1 MCCHHCYHLAGLVLG
16 ASVLGC
22 SASDLSLPSDS
33 NPSRIVIVSGDGQQ
47 AAVGSL
53 LPDPLVVRL
62 TDAATRPVAGASL
75 VFSFQGPASDAVVNP
90 GTAET
95 DSTGVASVRA
105 RLGSTVGTQ
114 IVEARLNSD
123 AGSDL
128 RATFGMT
135 ALQPQNNGGGGDN
148 GGGGNGGGAGGNGG
162 GGNGGGG
169 NGGSNDNGGGDH
181 NGKNKDKD
189 GHHHHEHD

>member
-1 MCCHHCYHLAGLVLG
+1 MCWHHCYRLAGLLFG

-33 NPSRIVIVSGDGQQ
+33 NPSQIVIVSGDGQE

-62 TDAATRPVAGASL
+62 TDAASRPVAGASL
-75 VFSFQGPASDAVVNP
+75 VFSFQGPAPDAVVNP

-95 DSTGVASVRA
+95 DSTGLASVRA
-105 RLGSTVGTQ
+105 RLGTTVGTQ

-135 ALQPQNNGGGGDN
+135 ALQPQTNGGGG
-148 GGGGNGGGAGGNGG
+148 GNVGGGNGG

-169 NGGSNDNGGGDH
+169 NGGGGNGGPNDNGGGD
-181 NGKNKDKD
+181 NGKHNDKD
-189 GHHHHEHD
+189 DHHHHEHD

>member
-1 MCCHHCYHLAGLVLG
+1 MYGHHFYRLAGLLFG

-22 SASDLSLPSDS
+22 STSDLSLPSDS
-33 NPSRIVIVSGDGQQ
+33 NPARITIVSGDGQE
-47 AAVGSL
+47 AAIGSL

-62 TDAATRPVAGASL
+62 TDASTRPVAGASL
-75 VFSFQGPASDAVVNP
+75 VFSFQGPAPDAVVNP

-95 DSTGVASVRA
+95 DSTGLASVRA
-105 RLGSTVGTQ
+105 RLGTTVGTQ

-135 ALQPQNNGGGGDN
+135 ALQPQNNGGGGS
-148 GGGGNGGGAGGNGG
+148 GGGGNAGGAGGNGG
-162 GGNGGGG
+162 GGNGGDGS
-169 NGGSNDNGGGDH
+169 GGSNDNGGGDH
-181 NGKNKDKD
+181 NGKHKDKD
-189 GHHHHEHD
+189 DHHHHHEHD

>member
-1 MCCHHCYHLAGLVLG
+1 MYCHYCFGLAGFLFVASLV
-16 ASVLGC
+16 GC
-22 SASDLSLPSDS
+22 SASALSLPSDS
-33 NPSRIVIVSGDGQQ
+33 NPSRIVIISGDGQE

-62 TDAATRPVAGASL
+62 TDAAARPVVGASL
-75 VFSFQGPASDAVVNP
+75 VFSFQGPAPAAVVNP

-95 DSTGVASVRA
+95 DSTGLASVRA
-105 RLGSTVGTQ
+105 RLGTTVGTQ

-135 ALQPQNNGGGGDN
+135 ALQPQNNGGD
-148 GGGGNGGGAGGNGG
+148 GGNGGADNGNSGGGNGG

-169 NGGSNDNGGGDH
+169 NGGSTDNGGGDN
-181 NGKNKDKD
+181 NGKHKDKD